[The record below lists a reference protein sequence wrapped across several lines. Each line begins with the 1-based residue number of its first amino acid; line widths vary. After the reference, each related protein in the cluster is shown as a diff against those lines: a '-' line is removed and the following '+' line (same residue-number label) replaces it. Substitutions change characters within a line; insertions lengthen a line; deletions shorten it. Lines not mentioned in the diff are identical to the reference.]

1 MTKIF
6 TTLLT
11 LFLLVCLFSCSK
23 EQEKTLPSGKILK
36 IGVIGPMSGP
46 DKVLGQDCLEGIQT
60 VVGLHPL
67 LDNGD
72 TLELLVEDDK
82 NKPELAVKAF
92 IKLVETDKVAVVI
105 VASSSTAA
113 LAINS
118 LADQHKT
125 PTVIL
130 LASHPDISK
139 GTKYISQITFDN
151 NFQARVAALFVR
163 DELLLE
169 RVAVFM
175 NMKSNH
181 SSSLAIEFI
190 RKFGSIEGQVSDV
203 IHISAETV
211 DYGEILSHLRD
222 NDVQLLYLP
231 IAAEHVI
238 EISKKM
244 VELKWTPMAMGGDG
258 LLTRALAQRRDD
270 AHYLEGFYTTDLYSS
285 DVEMSVHGEKV
296 AKAFRTKFKTRGST
310 FPAIGVE
317 GMAIL
322 RHAINRCDDV
332 SDRDCINT
340 KLHETVDFLGIM
352 GNITIQPSGKA
363 LRPLAVNRIRK
374 GQLEFIVKVY

>member
-1 MTKIF
+1 MTKIL

-11 LFLLVCLFSCSK
+11 LFLLVYLFSCST
-23 EQEKTLPSGKILK
+23 EQEKILPNGKVLK

-67 LDNGD
+67 LNNGD

-82 NKPELAVKAF
+82 NDQELAVKAY
-92 IKLVETDKVAVVI
+92 IKLVETDKVAAVI
-105 VASSSTAA
+105 VASSSTVA

-151 NFQARVAALFVR
+151 NFQAQVAALFVR

-169 RVAVFM
+169 HVAVFM
-175 NMKSNH
+175 DMDSYH
-181 SSSLAIEFI
+181 SSSLATEFT
-190 RKFGSIEGQVSDV
+190 RKFSSIEGQVSDV
-203 IHISAETV
+203 IHISAEKV

-231 IAAEHVI
+231 VAAEHVI

-244 VELKWTPMAMGGDG
+244 VEINWTPMAMGGDG
-258 LLTRALAQRRDD
+258 LLTRALAQKPDE
-270 AHYLEGFYTTDLYSS
+270 AQYLEGFYATDLYSS

-296 AKAFRTKFKTRGST
+296 SKALRRKFKSRGST
-310 FPAIGVE
+310 FPAIGIE

-322 RHAINRCDDV
+322 RHAINRCNDS
-332 SDRDCINT
+332 SDKECINV
-340 KLHETVDFLGIM
+340 KLHDTVDFLGVM
-352 GNITIQPSGKA
+352 GRITIQPSGKA
-363 LRPLAVNRIRK
+363 LRPLAVNRIRN
-374 GQLEFIVKVY
+374 GRLEFIVKVY